1 MIAFVLSAAAMLAT
15 ILALVLRPL
24 LAHGAAPAGEAAEG
38 EAAEGATSRA
48 GTGPLRGQAA
58 LVSLLVVAVSASLY
72 FAIGTPRGLQPEAS
86 QAQAPL
92 VGPDQIQTMVARL
105 AARLKEQPADAAGW
119 RMLARSYET
128 LRRFDDAA
136 NAYRQLIK
144 LEGESADLLVDYA
157 VVLGMSN
164 GQHLTGEPQRMLERA
179 LALDGNHVQAW
190 ALLGSAALETG
201 DRAGA
206 VKAWKRILAL
216 VPEDSEIGRSITAS
230 IANAQAQAPKPS
242 R

>member
-1 MIAFVLSAAAMLAT
+1 MIAFVLSAGAMLAL

-24 LAHGAAPAGEAAEG
+24 LVRGEVPAGGAVKG
-38 EAAEGATSRA
+38 EAGVA

-58 LVSLLVVAVSASLY
+58 LVSLLVVAVSGSLY
-72 FAIGTPRGLQPEAS
+72 YAVGTPRGLAPEAA
-86 QAQAPL
+86 QAQAPV
-92 VGPDQIQTMVARL
+92 VGPDQIQAMVARL

-157 VVLGMSN
+157 VVLGMSS
-164 GQHLTGEPQRMLERA
+164 GQHLSGEPQRVLERA

-201 DRAGA
+201 DRAAA
-206 VKAWKRILAL
+206 VKAWTRILAL
-216 VPEDSEIGRSITAS
+216 VPADSEIGRSITAS
-230 IANAQAQAPKPS
+230 IAGAQAEPLATS